1 MIARTEAKAIL
12 RSLLEAALH
21 AVDGRLLVA
30 RALHERA
37 EPFAGVIA
45 LGKAASSMLEGALQ
59 VQPDVPAL
67 LITKDGHVPPRLR
80 SHVGVEVR
88 EAAHPSPDARSLVA
102 GQRLLEFIAASPQ
115 ERPLLFLLSGGASS
129 LVEVLP
135 TGVTLEDWRRVN
147 AWLLASGLD
156 IHAMNAVR
164 KRLSCIKGGRLL
176 EHLGGRRA
184 VVLMISDVPGGH
196 PASIGSGPL
205 MPSVDVLL
213 PEGLPEWI
221 ERLLA
226 TAPPSPAPED
236 GRWRQVESHII
247 ATNGMALD
255 GAARAAM
262 GLGVPIHRHA
272 ELLQGEAADVGGR
285 LARWLM
291 DTAPPGLHLWG
302 GETTVHLPPESG
314 RGGRNQHLAL
324 SAALALDGTSGITM
338 LAVGS
343 DGTDGPTAD
352 AGGCVDGVTAARI
365 RAAGVD
371 PVWALGAADS
381 GTALAAAHALVRL
394 GPTGTNVMDL
404 VLALKEAPALKAL
417 DRPMQ
422 QRLPCE
428 RHQV

>member
-1 MIARTEAKAIL
+1 MIARAEAKAIL

-21 AVDGRLLVA
+21 AVDGRVLVA

-45 LGKAASSMLEGALQ
+45 FGKAASSMLEGALQ

-67 LITKDGHVPPRLR
+67 LITKDGHVSPRLR
-80 SHVGVEVR
+80 SHPGVEVR
-88 EAAHPSPDARSLVA
+88 EAGHPLPDARSLQA
-102 GQRLLEFIAASPQ
+102 GRRLLEFIAASPQ

-135 TGVTLEDWRRVN
+135 TGGTLDDWRRVN

-184 VVLMISDVPGGH
+184 IVLMMSDVPGDD

-205 MPSVDVLL
+205 APSPEKPL
-213 PEGLPEWI
+213 PDGLPDWI
-221 ERLLA
+221 ERLLE
-226 TAPPSPAPED
+226 TVPPSPAPD
-236 GRWRQVESHII
+236 DARWQQVESRMI
-247 ATNGMALD
+247 ATNGMALE
-255 GAARAAM
+255 GAVQVAM

-272 ELLQGEAADVGGR
+272 EFLQGEAAERGER

-291 DTAPPGLHLWG
+291 EAAPPGLHLWG
-302 GETTVHLPPESG
+302 GETTVRLPPAPG

-324 SAALALDGTSGITM
+324 SAALALDGTTGITL
-338 LAVGS
+338 LAAGS

-352 AGGCVDGVTAARI
+352 AGACADGATAAII

-371 PVWALGAADS
+371 PVRALGAADS
-381 GTALAAAHALVRL
+381 GTALAAAHALIRL

-404 VLALKEAPALKAL
+404 VLALKDALGA
-417 DRPMQ
+417 RA
-422 QRLPCE
+422 E
-428 RHQV
+428 G